1 MKISHNWLKNYLQTN
16 LSAEELGEILTDIGL
31 ELEGLESIQSIKGG
45 LKGIVVGEVLTCA
58 KHPNAD
64 KLSVTTVDILG
75 ERPLQIVCGAPNV
88 AAGQKVL
95 VATEGAEVYGKVGSS
110 FVIKKGNIRSEVS
123 EGMICAEDELGLG
136 SSHEGI
142 MVLPNEAKKGMSA
155 AEYFNVKTDHVFE
168 IGLTPNRSD
177 ATNHIGV
184 ARDLNA
190 AINFRD
196 LGDAVLKLPE
206 MLELNICKSHY
217 PVTVDLVNAT
227 DCPRYSGLI
236 IENINVGESPDW
248 LKEYLI
254 AIDQR
259 PINNVVDITNFVLHE
274 TGQPLHA
281 FDLDKISGNTIII
294 KNLKEG
300 TSFTTLDGVERK
312 LLGND
317 LMICDGNSAPMCIA
331 GVFGG
336 KDSGVTESTSSI
348 FIESAYFKAKPIRK
362 TSTKHLLR
370 TDASKCFEKGS
381 DPEATVRALQ
391 RAAYLFQEIMGAKP
405 ANEILDIYPQVVERQ
420 NIEVHYKRINEL
432 IGVEISPEKVKRILF
447 LLEMNIVFEEKE
459 KLTITVPTNK
469 ADVIREVDVIEE
481 IFRIYGLNE
490 VPIDERLSY
499 SYNSSIHPD
508 PIVVKSDISKMLA
521 TIGFQEIMSVSLTQ
535 SSYFETAIPFPKEEL
550 VFINN
555 TGNIHLDVMRPTM
568 IVSGLEALLYN
579 LNRQQHNQQNQYR
592 LFEFGRIY
600 AKEEG
605 KIVEQD
611 QLAIFMTGN
620 RWPESWANS
629 DKTKLNFADMKSYVE
644 MLLQRFG
651 LKNCQQVETKD
662 SYFAEAIEWR
672 RGQQLFATAGKLKA
686 SVCKKM
692 DVKQEVWVAIFN
704 WKQLESLL
712 AKQTVH
718 VTELNRFPSVKRD
731 LALIVEKST
740 KFSDI
745 AKIVNKVAKPLLTDL
760 NLFDVYENDK
770 QLGEGKKS
778 YAVSFIFEQSD
789 GTLKDEEVDNLMLK
803 LRKSFT
809 DQLGALIRQ

>member
-16 LSAEELGEILTDIGL
+16 LPAEELGEILTDIGL

-75 ERPLQIVCGAPNV
+75 ERVLQIVCGAPNV

-95 VATEGAEVYGKVGSS
+95 VATEGAEVFGKDGSS

-136 SSHEGI
+136 TSHEGI
-142 MVLPNEAKKGMSA
+142 MVLPNEAKKGMHA
-155 AEYFNVKTDHVFE
+155 AEYFNVKTDYVFE

-184 ARDLNA
+184 ARDLYA
-190 AINFRD
+190 AINYRELD
-196 LGDAVLKLPE
+196 EAVMKLPKA
-206 MLELNICKSHY
+206 LELEVIKNDY
-217 PVTVDLVNAT
+217 PVKVELENAV

-236 IENINVGESPDW
+236 VENIKVAESPEW
-248 LKEYLI
+248 LKEYLV

-281 FDLDKISGNTIII
+281 FDLDKISGNTIRI

-300 TSFTTLDGVERK
+300 TNFITLDGVERK
-312 LLGND
+312 LLADD

-336 KDSGVTESTSSI
+336 KDSGVSESTTQI
-348 FIESAYFKAKPIRK
+348 FLESAYFKAGPIRK

-381 DPEATVRALQ
+381 DPEATVSALQ

-405 ANEILDIYPQVVERQ
+405 TDKILDIYPQAVERQ
-420 NIEVHYKRINEL
+420 NIEIHYKRINEL
-432 IGVEISPEKVKRILF
+432 IGVEISPDNVKRILS
-447 LLEMNIVFEEKE
+447 LLEMNIVFEEKD

-469 ADVIREVDVIEE
+469 ADVLREVDVIEE
-481 IFRIYGLNE
+481 IFRIFGLNE

-499 SYNSSIHPD
+499 SYNSSLHPD

-521 TIGFQEIMSVSLTQ
+521 TLGFQEIMSVSLTQ
-535 SSYFETAIPFPKEEL
+535 SSYFEKAIPFPKEEL
-550 VFINN
+550 VFVNN

-600 AKEEG
+600 SKVEA

-651 LKNCQQVETKD
+651 LKNCQQVEYKD
-662 SYFAEAIEWR
+662 SYFSEAIEWR

-692 DVKQEVWVAIFN
+692 DVKQEVWAAIFN

-712 AKQTVH
+712 VKQTVH

-760 NLFDVYENDK
+760 SLFDVYENDK
-770 QLGEGKKS
+770 QLGEGKF
-778 YAVSFIFEQSD
+778 YF
-789 GTLKDEEVDNLMLK
+789 
-803 LRKSFT
+803 
-809 DQLGALIRQ
+809 

>member
-16 LSAEELGEILTDIGL
+16 LPAEELGEILTDIGL

-45 LKGIVVGEVLTCA
+45 LKGIVIGEVLTCA

-75 ERPLQIVCGAPNV
+75 EKILQIVCGAPNV

-95 VATEGAEVYGKVGSS
+95 VATEGAEVFGKDGSS
-110 FVIKKGNIRSEVS
+110 FTIKKGNIRSEIS

-136 SSHEGI
+136 ASHEGI
-142 MVLPNEAKKGMSA
+142 MVLANEAKIGMPA

-184 ARDLNA
+184 ARDLYA
-190 AINFRD
+190 AIKYRE
-196 LGDAVLKLPE
+196 LGEAVLKLPE
-206 MLELNICKSHY
+206 MFDLEVTKSNY
-217 PVTVDLVNAT
+217 PVNVLLENDI

-236 IENINVGESPDW
+236 IENIKVAESPEW
-248 LKEYLI
+248 LKEYLV

-281 FDLDKISGNTIII
+281 FDLDKISGNTIRI

-300 TSFTTLDGVERK
+300 TNFITLDGVERK
-312 LLGND
+312 LLADD
-317 LMICDGNSAPMCIA
+317 LMICDGNSTPMCIA

-336 KDSGVTESTSSI
+336 KDSGVSDSTTRI
-348 FIESAYFKAKPIRK
+348 FLESAYFKAGPIRK

-381 DPEATVRALQ
+381 DPEATVSALQ

-405 ANEILDIYPQVVERQ
+405 VGKLLDIYPQAVEKH
-420 NIEVHYKRINEL
+420 NIEVRYKRINEL
-432 IGVEISPEKVKRILF
+432 IGVEISPDNVKRILS
-447 LLEMNIVFEEKE
+447 LLEMNIVFEEKD

-469 ADVIREVDVIEE
+469 ADVLREVDVIEE
-481 IFRIYGLNE
+481 IFRIFGLNE

-499 SYNSSIHPD
+499 SYNSSLYPD

-521 TIGFQEIMSVSLTQ
+521 TLGFQEIMSVSLTQ
-535 SSYFETAIPFPKEEL
+535 SSYFEKAIPFPKEEL

-579 LNRQQHNQQNQYR
+579 LNRQQHNQKNQYR
-592 LFEFGRIY
+592 FFEFGRIY
-600 AKEEG
+600 SKVEA

-611 QLAIFMTGN
+611 QLAIFITGN

-629 DKTKLNFADMKSYVE
+629 DKTKLNFADTKSYVE
-644 MLLQRFG
+644 MVLQKFG
-651 LKNCQQVETKD
+651 LKNCQQVEYMD